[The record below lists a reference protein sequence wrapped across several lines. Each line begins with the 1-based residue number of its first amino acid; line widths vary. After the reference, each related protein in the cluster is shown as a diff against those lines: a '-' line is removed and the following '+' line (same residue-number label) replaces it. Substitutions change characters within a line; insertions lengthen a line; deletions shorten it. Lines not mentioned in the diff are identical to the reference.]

1 MPPDRE
7 IVGSEGVACVRRAA
21 AHSAKFQAVT
31 VPTTAANWWL
41 LRVACKLS
49 ALKATYKSNRKTL
62 IRQPPSRSAATGA
75 VGLFLVRPLRSPRE
89 GFFVLAG
96 SGSSPPCPRLSRVQA
111 SQHTGITKL
120 RAPSA

>member
-1 MPPDRE
+1 MLPDRE
-7 IVGSEGVACVRRAA
+7 LADSEGVACARLAA

-49 ALKATYKSNRKTL
+49 ALKATYRSNRKPL
-62 IRQPPSRSAATGA
+62 SLQPPSRSATPGA
-75 VGLFLVRPLRSPRE
+75 VGPCLVRPLRSPRE

-96 SGSSPPCPRLSRVQA
+96 SGSSPARPGL
-111 SQHTGITKL
+111 
-120 RAPSA
+120 